1 MIIAEALEQIGI
13 KYTVQDNGDEV
24 FVVLEGQIEGEFPL
38 YRFDFSSDAQIVGD
52 FKLIVRDGSGRF
64 FVEGYHNGGASGA
77 VKEIIDTEID
87 GLPVRLLG
95 GVVIPAELAEADY
108 E

>member
-13 KYTVQDNGDEV
+13 EYTVEDNGDDV
-24 FVVLEGQIEGEFPL
+24 FVVLEGQIEGELPE
-38 YRFDFSSDAQIVGD
+38 YRFDVSSDAQIVGD
-52 FKLIVRDGSGRF
+52 SKLIVRDGSGRF

-95 GVVIPAELAEADY
+95 GDVISADLAECDY